1 MEESEEKMKKSAPL
15 LWDLVYSLLDSDTA
29 RRRAMVELDGT
40 PSEVEMDLGE
50 FGGDNLD
57 QMEVDS
63 APTAAPDEAKAKKKR
78 ERAGKRNAALLTIVR
93 IQNIA

>member
-1 MEESEEKMKKSAPL
+1 
-15 LWDLVYSLLDSDTA
+15 
-29 RRRAMVELDGT
+29 
-40 PSEVEMDLGE
+40 MDLGE

-63 APTAAPDEAKAKKKR
+63 APTVAPDEAKAKKKW
-78 ERAGKRNAALLTIVR
+78 EQAGKRNAALLTIVR